1 MMSVGTEGDL
11 ACFVCG
17 HHKYAL
23 QPLPPITTRRER
35 KPSHGGHSLS

>member
-11 ACFVCG
+11 ACFSCG
-17 HHKYAL
+17 YHKYAVE
-23 QPLPPITTRRER
+23 PLPLVSLKRER